1 MRSKTEDDTMKNPRW
16 PHQKPEMTGP
26 ETVFDKTEK
35 YSYEAAKY
43 EQAYKMFTIR
53 QLQKIAQNS
62 ENQGKRW
69 LRRKES
75 QNKARFLSVY
85 STKRGIKQ
93 IKSKFYLWL
102 M

>member
-43 EQAYKMFTIR
+43 EQAYNKKKSYKINWEQYANQLTIR
-53 QLQKIAQNS
+53 DSMFGS
-62 ENQGKRW
+62 ENKDN
-69 LRRKES
+69 LENIIS
-75 QNKARFLSVY
+75 EIILDI
-85 STKRGIKQ
+85 IKQ
-93 IKSKFYLWL
+93 ELKEKK
-102 M
+102 